1 MVNIGNS
8 VALLALMTWPLIIVL
23 MFRFM
28 TLERALIWSLL
39 GGYMLLPQVTEINF
53 PAIPAFNKTS
63 IPNLTAFVVII
74 AMSGKMPQLLP
85 QTLIGRAL
93 VMLLVLSPALTVLN
107 NLEPVRFGYQLIG
120 GLVIFDPGEL
130 ERAELPALRFYD
142 SASELARQLIVMVP
156 FFLAR
161 HYLRTEAAMTEILR
175 ALVVG
180 GLIYALP
187 MLFEVRFSPQLHTW
201 LYGFFQHDFIQAMR
215 AGGFRP
221 FVFMPH
227 GLWVAF
233 FAFMAAMAGVALTM
247 IAVKEKRRQ
256 MVLVSLILIA
266 LVPLCK
272 SLGVILYSLLLIPA
286 LLFLPARV
294 HLLFGLL
301 VSVLV
306 LAYPMMR
313 GAGLIPTQALVERV
327 EQFNPDRAQSLEY
340 RFDNEDRVIAH
351 VRDKPLLGW
360 GGWGRFMPHDPETGT
375 SRVVVDGLWVIT
387 IGQFGWL
394 GYLAL
399 FGLLVLPL
407 LSLWRQAN
415 RAQAPPLPL
424 TVSTLVLI
432 YAANLLDLLPNAT
445 LVPFSLL
452 IGGALLGYA
461 EELRTAT
468 DKRLTLSG
476 ARDHHNVIIGASTAT
491 PSRVVQGRKQ
501 DAILGKVAKGRA
513 GHMAPGAE
521 GQDTRAPAQPRGRR
535 TLF

>member
-8 VALLALMTWPLIIVL
+8 VALLALLAWPMVIIV

-39 GGYMLLPQVTEINF
+39 GGYMFLPQVTEINF
-53 PAIPAFNKTS
+53 PGIPAFNKTT

-74 AMSGKMPQLLP
+74 AMSGKLPQLLP
-85 QTLIGRAL
+85 QTLVGRAL
-93 VMLLVLSPALTVLN
+93 VMMLVLSPALTVLN
-107 NLEPVRFGYQLIG
+107 NLEPVRFGYQMIGNLLI
-120 GLVIFDPGEL
+120 LDPSAL

-161 HYLRTEAAMTEILR
+161 HYLRTEAALTEILR
-175 ALVVG
+175 ALAVG

-201 LYGFFQHDFIQAMR
+201 VYGFFQHDFIQAMR

-233 FAFMAAMAGVALTM
+233 FAFMAAMAGVALAMT
-247 IAVKEKRRQ
+247 AVQEKRRQ
-256 MVLVSLILIA
+256 TLLVSLILIA

-272 SLGVILYSLLLIPA
+272 SLGVIVYSLLLIPA
-286 LLFLPARV
+286 LLFLPARA

-301 VSVLV
+301 ISFLV

-313 GAGLIPTQALVERV
+313 GAGLIPTQALVERI

-387 IGQFGWL
+387 IGQYGWL

-407 LSLWRQAN
+407 LSLFRQAN
-415 RAQAPPLPL
+415 RAHAPPLPI
-424 TVSTLVLI
+424 TVSALVLI

-461 EELRTAT
+461 EELRSAT
-468 DKRLTLSG
+468 DKARALSG
-476 ARDHHNVIIGASTAT
+476 AKDHHNVIIGASTAT
-491 PSRVVQGRKQ
+491 PSRLVQAGKH
-501 DAILGKVAKGRA
+501 DVILGHVRKDRKGR
-513 GHMAPGAE
+513 MATGADE
-521 GQDTRAPAQPRGRR
+521 KAARSPAQPRGRR
-535 TLF
+535 NLL